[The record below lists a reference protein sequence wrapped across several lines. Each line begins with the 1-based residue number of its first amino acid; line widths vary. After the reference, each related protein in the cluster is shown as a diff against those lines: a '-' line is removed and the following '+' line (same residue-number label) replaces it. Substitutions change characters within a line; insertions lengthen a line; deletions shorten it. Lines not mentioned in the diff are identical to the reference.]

1 MPAENNPH
9 PKTTW
14 KIFWQLPKNRKY
26 FFGVIAG
33 FIGMSLTVI
42 FTLAHIE
49 QRTGFVI
56 ESWAKDIFGQP
67 INFSLGIFG
76 ITYFSILYAIIE
88 HAKRPFSLLQVLMA
102 YSIMQITKCM
112 ILFAVPLNPP
122 ADILPLN
129 DPILETLYYG
139 GRVNL
144 KDLFFSGHVATVC
157 LAAIFTRSRFMKSGF
172 VVLGL
177 LLGFMLAQQRVHY
190 VADVV
195 AAPVFAWI
203 AYRISRL
210 IVKASKVLPA
220 IEV

>member
-1 MPAENNPH
+1 MTAEKITA

-14 KIFWQLPKNRKY
+14 KIFWQSPKNRKY
-26 FFGVIAG
+26 FFAVIAG

-49 QRTGFVI
+49 KRTGIVI

-67 INFSLGIFG
+67 INFSLGIFS
-76 ITYFSILYAIIE
+76 ITYFSILFAIIE

-102 YSIMQITKCM
+102 YSIMQIMKCI

-157 LAAIFTRSRFMKSGF
+157 LAAIFTRGRFMKAAF
-172 VVLGL
+172 VILGM
-177 LLGFMLAQQRVHY
+177 LLGYMLAQQRVHY
-190 VADVV
+190 VIDVV
-195 AAPVFAWI
+195 AAPLFAWI
-203 AYRISRL
+203 AYRISR
-210 IVKASKVLPA
+210 VVAKSARALPA
-220 IEV
+220 